1 MIFRRVNRVQVVFI
15 LTILNKLYIFFNG
28 KKINGRKYDDKN
40 SCGPETT
47 KSTLIVISTVS

>member
-15 LTILNKLYIFFNG
+15 LKILNKLYIFFNG

-40 SCGPETT
+40 SYGPET
-47 KSTLIVISTVS
+47 LNRHL